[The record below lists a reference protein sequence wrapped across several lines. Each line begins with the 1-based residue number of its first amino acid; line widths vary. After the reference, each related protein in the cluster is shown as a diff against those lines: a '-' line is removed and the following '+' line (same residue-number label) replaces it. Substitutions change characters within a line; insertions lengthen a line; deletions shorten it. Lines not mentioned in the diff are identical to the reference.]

1 MIKKLFAQLNQ
12 NNYTLKKFL
21 RKLKIVFRKLARTN
35 DSASEIGLG
44 AAIGTFISVFPTFG
58 FGTPLVLLLSR
69 FIKFNLLIAIAAS
82 IISNPFTSPFFLYLS
97 YRMGVFITGNSID
110 FKLENWNSNLGK
122 TGITLF
128 IGSLIISGI
137 IAVLSYFISTAVV
150 KSYRKKR

>member
-1 MIKKLFAQLNQ
+1 LIKKLFAQIKS

-21 RKLKIVFRKLARTN
+21 RKLKIVFWKLARTN

-97 YRMGVFITGNSID
+97 YKTGVIITGDSID
-110 FKLENWNSNLGK
+110 FNLENWSSNLRE

-128 IGSLIISGI
+128 IGSLIVSGI
-137 IAVLSYFISTAVV
+137 TALISYIISMALV
-150 KSYRKKR
+150 KFYRNKR

>member
-1 MIKKLFAQLNQ
+1 M
-12 NNYTLKKFL
+12 KKFL
-21 RKLKIVFRKLARTN
+21 RKLKIVFWKLARTN

-58 FGTPLVLLLSR
+58 FGTPLVLLMSR

-97 YRMGVFITGNSID
+97 YKTGVIITGNSID
-110 FKLENWNSNLGK
+110 FKLENWSSNLGK

-137 IAVLSYFISTAVV
+137 VAVLSYFISTAVV
-150 KSYRKKR
+150 KSYRNKR

>member
-1 MIKKLFAQLNQ
+1 MFW
-12 NNYTLKKFL
+12 
-21 RKLKIVFRKLARTN
+21 KLARTN
-35 DSASEIGLG
+35 DSASEIGFG

-97 YRMGVFITGNSID
+97 YKMGVIITGNSID
-110 FKLENWNSNLGK
+110 YKLENWSSNLGK

-137 IAVLSYFISTAVV
+137 VAVLSYFISTAVV
-150 KSYRKKR
+150 KSYRNKR